1 MKLYQTEKK
10 KDAKMVKILISE
22 WTKTTEPLLK
32 KLKEQKKDI
41 KLVSSDGRG

>member
-10 KDAKMVKILISE
+10 KDARMVRLLVTE

-32 KLKEQKKDI
+32 KLKEQKRDI